1 LSKRLDLSY
10 KTVYIKYINIR
21 KHTIHKEI
29 HMSLS
34 TLKKS
39 NSLDKL
45 LGAVQKENEPQE
57 KKSYKDERLWKPEL
71 DKTGNGYAVIR
82 FLPAVEG
89 EDMPWAKVWNHAFQG
104 PTGQWYIENSLTTLG
119 QKDPVSELNTSYW
132 NSGVESD
139 KEIARKQKRKLQYF
153 SNIYVVSDSRHPEN
167 EDKVFL
173 FRYGKKIFDKIM
185 EAMQPAFED
194 ESPVNPFDF
203 WKGANFK
210 LKIRK
215 VDGYWNYDKSEFETP
230 TPVFDNDDDIEEVW
244 KQQYALTEFTA
255 STNFKSYDELKIRL
269 NMVLAGT
276 TRVGSAVTLMEDEP
290 VTTATFVD
298 TKEQPAPTIT
308 VASTDPSITVTAGQ
322 KEDDDSI
329 DYFQK
334 LAADS

>member
-1 LSKRLDLSY
+1 
-10 KTVYIKYINIR
+10 
-21 KHTIHKEI
+21 
-29 HMSLS
+29 MSLS

-45 LGAVQKENEPQE
+45 LGAVQAENAPQE
-57 KKSYKDERLWKPEL
+57 KKSYVDERLWKPVL

-82 FLPAVEG
+82 FLPAVNG
-89 EDMPWAKVWNHAFQG
+89 EDLPWAKLWNHAFQG
-104 PTGQWYIENSLTTLG
+104 PTGQWYIENSLTTLS
-119 QKDPVSELNTSYW
+119 QKDPVSEMNTAYW

-153 SNIYVVSDSRHPEN
+153 SNIYVVSDSKHPEN
-167 EDKVFL
+167 EGKVFL

-185 EAMQPAFED
+185 ETMQPAFED
-194 ESPVNPFDF
+194 ETPVNPFDF

-230 TPVFDNDDDIEEVW
+230 TPLFAKDDDIEEVW
-244 KQQYALTEFTA
+244 NKQYSLTEFTA
-255 STNFKSYDELKIRL
+255 PTNFKSYDELKTRM

-276 TRVGSAVTLMEDEP
+276 TRVGNVTTLMEDEP
-290 VTTATFVD
+290 VATPVVD
-298 TKEQPAPTIT
+298 TKEEPAVTIT
-308 VASTDPSITVTAGQ
+308 ATSNNPAVTITAGN
-322 KEDDDSI
+322 KEDDSDDSL

-334 LAADS
+334 LAADG